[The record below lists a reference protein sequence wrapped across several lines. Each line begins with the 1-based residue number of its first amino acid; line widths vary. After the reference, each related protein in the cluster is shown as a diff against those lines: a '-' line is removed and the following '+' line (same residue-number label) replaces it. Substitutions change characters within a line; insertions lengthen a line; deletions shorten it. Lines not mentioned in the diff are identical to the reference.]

1 MVLVNRNKNTLS
13 HLPAP
18 CALWSVELN
27 LTHVD
32 CSPGDTLVHFQGQY
46 LTVCELD
53 YDILQVEIQNAEK
66 RAVSV
71 DLAGLYLVEDT
82 LSGCWYRGRVQN
94 IRDNLYEVFLVDYG
108 SVLTVDASHL
118 ACASGE
124 MFMLPPK
131 IVCGF
136 FANFLPAGEQW
147 DAVASE
153 YFSSL
158 IGTNIK
164 GYIQALLPHKVMI
177 LEVPEVTRDL
187 LKRKFCFGPS
197 QLQDFENILSFHRP
211 KLSVG
216 TKYRARI
223 TAAIKPSVFYC
234 QLTSMAEDLKDMT
247 YNLSLCCDLKTKD
260 PLAKSVRNMG
270 LLCAARGKDEKWHRG
285 LVQCLPVNSQVR
297 ILFIDFGFCESVKVE
312 NICHLPPHFLSLPFM
327 AFPCILSNTSESDVA
342 VRKEQFDL
350 FKKGLLGGVLGVQI
364 DHFSIKENLYI
375 VTLCTVGNED
385 SAEFQNSKNPTRQVT
400 SNASTG
406 LYEKDK
412 VTPHNGCAVQ
422 YTNELT
428 DELNKKA
435 ESFVSLDS
443 LKGVKEKSVFRGIV
457 EHVLNPSDF
466 WLRTEER
473 NSAFEDM
480 TEKLKAYF
488 TDLPL
493 DAEILENPVP
503 GCLCSAMYEKD
514 WHYYRAVIK
523 KIIKHGAE
531 VYFIDFGNSERVPY
545 MLIKKLPLD
554 FTAEPAFAMNC
565 SLAHVVPV
573 EDVWT
578 VSASDYFKKAVLN
591 KVLTV
596 YVVHRQKD
604 KLVVELRDEKVS
616 ESINTQ
622 MVKAELA
629 KSTPVTKV
637 RCMSRNIN
645 KVSSEPRKSQNV
657 VTVRN
662 GGSCRES
669 VESMTKTES
678 QKKQAPAKVKQLTF
692 GIGSELHV
700 RCCHI
705 NSPSDFWCQPKSK
718 LGCLKRL
725 MTQMQDYYEKHED
738 ALQPNE
744 EYCVIKRVEDGR
756 WYRGCIVGTLGH
768 EVSVILVDFGII
780 LREKAHKLRAVK
792 AEYFELEGLAFRCS
806 FHGLIEP
813 VEKFPNVW
821 SREASSL
828 LRDFVNSNLENLT
841 CCMHAMVVMKHLG
854 LFNIVELHAPHQSAT
869 RLLVEKGF
877 AKKINCPKPLISSLS
892 LFSYVF
898 SMFDI
903 KIGSRESVYV
913 THVCSPWEF
922 YCQLERNSEMLE
934 NLMEK
939 VTRKSSEIVCEN
951 VVSSQERLCFA
962 KYFEDGQWY
971 RGLVFPVKS
980 NLHFNILFVDYGN
993 MQVVQ
998 KKNVLPIPSDATE
1011 LLFTPMQALRCRLF
1025 SVPKGDASME
1035 VISFLK
1041 KAALNVLLEAKFVGK
1056 DEDGTLVCDLFDGNL
1071 HLNEKIQE
1079 LMAMHGK
1086 SLRLVEKRS
1095 QCQTHQTLKKLE
1107 SPKTGSSKSC
1117 AVGQGDKP
1125 QRGVNAAQNPSGNSA
1140 EERHQSK
1147 ELSRPLKEQIGN
1159 ITLEKPNHLP
1169 EMPLKAGFRRLAFVF
1184 HGNTVSDFYI
1194 QMKNDKQTVL
1204 EMCEQLNSAF
1214 FRENPEQ
1221 VIGPVNTSDFIAA
1234 EYKEDGTLY
1243 WAVVTDVNDGHLTV
1257 EFFDYGN
1264 VATVEKREVLVLT
1277 NTFLTQPRLSTH
1289 CSQEKSPGFGND
1301 DLFQSLVTGKPIV
1314 VEFVR
1319 QCGSKWT
1326 VKTDVPLVQQLSQDN
1341 CSSDKV
1347 NDVFSGSHRNE
1358 NQTKDEYITVEEK
1371 EAQSCCTDMEYVE
1384 RVQTTCDS
1392 ARRNNLVIPVKSER
1406 STNVN
1411 HVKVQLTGKHQLISS
1426 SEHHLIMKSCVETPQ
1441 VAEVTFL
1448 ALSNL
1453 PGSKQANT
1461 PHQIIIKPGQNEEGT
1476 LLSVFENGGFIIR
1489 LKQNKETF
1497 ALLSQLLG
1505 KNVVRSN
1512 KVSVM
1517 DSKEGF
1523 ESGLQS
1529 KSSKK
1534 QWCRAMVQKVFSSKE
1549 QCLVYCLDNGTP
1561 VVVSDDSIEELPVEV
1576 KHVPIQAVFCRL
1588 TCPYDFVSEFC
1599 KTEMLAA
1606 LIRFD
1611 MVKVVFVTSSETSQ
1625 LWRVDT
1631 MINGVL
1637 QQLEDSVKNIVQ
1649 PRKTSLNGN
1658 RNQIQ
1663 TFCIEEN
1670 PVPRHPVVPVETDVR
1685 LSGVSVTLVDPS
1697 EFHVILEK
1705 YLLTRSMVSTALKYL
1720 PEDFH
1725 FFPEAHWIPSPCCLL
1740 SSDVNKLCRAEFL
1753 DVDNVSEG
1761 VSLVDYGHCVDVPY
1775 LCWQEVK
1782 QLPEKLTRIPKEHWS
1797 DEALVFSQQGICER
1811 NLMIYFRQYVSEAQ
1825 WEMDVASQGVN
1836 IVMMLVDSG
1845 HAMYIN
1851 SFLGLPFQREMI
1863 PAVVLCKLNTGAV
1876 DTPVS
1881 LKPLGDHGV
1890 AKQQCE
1896 DNRHSNHSDDPRF
1909 TETFQH
1915 VRRSRRPLL
1924 LKTQKELEQ

>member
-1 MVLVNRNKNTLS
+1 
-13 HLPAP
+13 
-18 CALWSVELN
+18 
-27 LTHVD
+27 
-32 CSPGDTLVHFQGQY
+32 
-46 LTVCELD
+46 
-53 YDILQVEIQNAEK
+53 
-66 RAVSV
+66 
-71 DLAGLYLVEDT
+71 
-82 LSGCWYRGRVQN
+82 
-94 IRDNLYEVFLVDYG
+94 
-108 SVLTVDASHL
+108 
-118 ACASGE
+118 

-187 LKRKFCFGPS
+187 LKRSLGRHVNRDTFLVLVEMLIEVPLKQRNKPAPDLLVEKQVGEEFCFGPS

-629 KSTPVTKV
+629 V
-637 RCMSRNIN
+637 
-645 KVSSEPRKSQNV
+645 KSQNV

-662 GGSCRES
+662 GGSS
-669 VESMTKTES
+669 
-678 QKKQAPAKVKQLTF
+678 KVKQLTF

-1025 SVPKGDASME
+1025 SVPKGDA
-1035 VISFLK
+1035 
-1041 KAALNVLLEAKFVGK
+1041 
-1056 DEDGTLVCDLFDGNL
+1056 
-1071 HLNEKIQE
+1071 
-1079 LMAMHGK
+1079 
-1086 SLRLVEKRS
+1086 R
-1095 QCQTHQTLKKLE
+1095 
-1107 SPKTGSSKSC
+1107 
-1117 AVGQGDKP
+1117 
-1125 QRGVNAAQNPSGNSA
+1125 
-1140 EERHQSK
+1140 
-1147 ELSRPLKEQIGN
+1147 N

-1194 QMKNDKQTVL
+1194 QMKNDKQT
-1204 EMCEQLNSAF
+1204 
-1214 FRENPEQ
+1214 
-1221 VIGPVNTSDFIAA
+1221 
-1234 EYKEDGTLY
+1234 
-1243 WAVVTDVNDGHLTV
+1243 
-1257 EFFDYGN
+1257 
-1264 VATVEKREVLVLT
+1264 
-1277 NTFLTQPRLSTH
+1277 
-1289 CSQEKSPGFGND
+1289 
-1301 DLFQSLVTGKPIV
+1301 
-1314 VEFVR
+1314 
-1319 QCGSKWT
+1319 
-1326 VKTDVPLVQQLSQDN
+1326 
-1341 CSSDKV
+1341 
-1347 NDVFSGSHRNE
+1347 
-1358 NQTKDEYITVEEK
+1358 
-1371 EAQSCCTDMEYVE
+1371 
-1384 RVQTTCDS
+1384 
-1392 ARRNNLVIPVKSER
+1392 
-1406 STNVN
+1406 
-1411 HVKVQLTGKHQLISS
+1411 
-1426 SEHHLIMKSCVETPQ
+1426 
-1441 VAEVTFL
+1441 
-1448 ALSNL
+1448 
-1453 PGSKQANT
+1453 
-1461 PHQIIIKPGQNEEGT
+1461 
-1476 LLSVFENGGFIIR
+1476 
-1489 LKQNKETF
+1489 
-1497 ALLSQLLG
+1497 
-1505 KNVVRSN
+1505 
-1512 KVSVM
+1512 
-1517 DSKEGF
+1517 
-1523 ESGLQS
+1523 
-1529 KSSKK
+1529 
-1534 QWCRAMVQKVFSSKE
+1534 
-1549 QCLVYCLDNGTP
+1549 
-1561 VVVSDDSIEELPVEV
+1561 
-1576 KHVPIQAVFCRL
+1576 
-1588 TCPYDFVSEFC
+1588 
-1599 KTEMLAA
+1599 
-1606 LIRFD
+1606 
-1611 MVKVVFVTSSETSQ
+1611 
-1625 LWRVDT
+1625 
-1631 MINGVL
+1631 
-1637 QQLEDSVKNIVQ
+1637 
-1649 PRKTSLNGN
+1649 
-1658 RNQIQ
+1658 
-1663 TFCIEEN
+1663 
-1670 PVPRHPVVPVETDVR
+1670 
-1685 LSGVSVTLVDPS
+1685 
-1697 EFHVILEK
+1697 
-1705 YLLTRSMVSTALKYL
+1705 
-1720 PEDFH
+1720 
-1725 FFPEAHWIPSPCCLL
+1725 
-1740 SSDVNKLCRAEFL
+1740 
-1753 DVDNVSEG
+1753 
-1761 VSLVDYGHCVDVPY
+1761 
-1775 LCWQEVK
+1775 
-1782 QLPEKLTRIPKEHWS
+1782 
-1797 DEALVFSQQGICER
+1797 
-1811 NLMIYFRQYVSEAQ
+1811 
-1825 WEMDVASQGVN
+1825 
-1836 IVMMLVDSG
+1836 
-1845 HAMYIN
+1845 
-1851 SFLGLPFQREMI
+1851 
-1863 PAVVLCKLNTGAV
+1863 
-1876 DTPVS
+1876 
-1881 LKPLGDHGV
+1881 
-1890 AKQQCE
+1890 
-1896 DNRHSNHSDDPRF
+1896 
-1909 TETFQH
+1909 
-1915 VRRSRRPLL
+1915 
-1924 LKTQKELEQ
+1924 